1 MNSME
6 IEDKIKDIGHRYV
19 ALVKEMAEAL
29 AKLPVY
35 QKIVLTDMSSGER
48 YIGIIKRI
56 KGTRFLFIE
65 DITRNRFEFSVN
77 QLVLDNVYFG
87 DANET
92 QLLIEYF
99 DKKPK
104 NRKKG

>member
-1 MNSME
+1 MQ
-6 IEDKIKDIGHRYV
+6 IEENIKNVGYRYV

-35 QKIVLTDMSSGER
+35 QKIVISDMSSGER

-56 KGTRFLFIE
+56 KGVRFRFTE
-65 DITRNRFEFSVN
+65 DITRKRFEFSVN

-87 DANET
+87 EGNET

-99 DKKPK
+99 DKEPK
-104 NRKKG
+104 KQLK

>member
-1 MNSME
+1 ME
-6 IEDKIKDIGHRYV
+6 IEEKIKDIGYRYV

-35 QKIVLTDMSSGER
+35 QKIVISDMSSGER

-56 KGTRFLFIE
+56 KGVRFRFTE
-65 DITRNRFEFSVN
+65 DITLNRFEFSVN

-87 DANET
+87 AENEM

-99 DKKPK
+99 DKDPK
-104 NRKKG
+104 RQSK

>member
-1 MNSME
+1 ME
-6 IEDKIKDIGHRYV
+6 IENQIKDIGYRY
-19 ALVKEMAEAL
+19 ADLVEEMAEAL

-35 QKIVLTDMSSGER
+35 QKIVLTDMSSGKL
-48 YIGIIKRI
+48 YVGIIKRI
-56 KGTRFLFIE
+56 KGTRFLFVE

-87 DANET
+87 EANEI

-104 NRKKG
+104 NRRKG

>member
-1 MNSME
+1 ME
-6 IEDKIKDIGHRYV
+6 IENQIKDIGYRY
-19 ALVKEMAEAL
+19 ADLVEEMAEAL
-29 AKLPVY
+29 TKLPVY

-48 YIGIIKRI
+48 YVGVIKRI

-65 DITRNRFEFSVN
+65 DVTKDRFEFSVN

-87 DANET
+87 DKNET

-104 NRKKG
+104 NRRKV